1 MKITIE
7 VDHKTEAVPSSS
19 SVTSNSIPSYAGG
32 EPQGTDPV
40 SSNTGTITTS
50 GDQPAGEPPVWLLE
64 AIENA
69 SSSAT
74 AEEPMGTSA
83 GTAQLD

>member
-7 VDHKTEAVPSSS
+7 VDPKTEVVPG
-19 SVTSNSIPSYAGG
+19 SVTSDSTPSYAGG
-32 EPQGTDPV
+32 EPQGTDPA
-40 SSNTGTITTS
+40 SSNTGTTTTS

-69 SSSAT
+69 PRPST

-83 GTAQLD
+83 GTVRLD

>member
-7 VDHKTEAVPSSS
+7 VDPKTDATPAF
-19 SVTSNSIPSYAGG
+19 VTSDSIPGYAGG
-32 EPQGTDPV
+32 EPQGTDPA
-40 SSNTGTITTS
+40 SSNTGTTTTS

-69 SSSAT
+69 PSPSI

-83 GTAQLD
+83 GTARLE